1 MEQTMTREHGTRAK
15 YVVEKCRCQPC
26 TIANRLYARERDRT
40 ERRVAYGIEAP
51 AVIFIDATETRE
63 HIQWLR
69 KVGIGRRQ
77 IHATS
82 RVALSTIQKIASG
95 QLLRIR
101 PQTADR
107 ILAVGRHRAAG
118 GTLVDAKATWR
129 LINDLLKHG
138 WTKTQIA
145 RHINGNSD
153 ARALQISKTKI
164 RKSTAEAVQQLHDQI
179 MFRIVEERRLSNE
192 RTIKSRAM
200 RATVRGSG
208 DSETT
213 SNCSNRSQPAT
224 SRT

>member
-40 ERRVAYGIEAP
+40 ERRIAYGIESP
-51 AVIFIDATETRE
+51 PVIFIDATETRE

-82 RVALSTIQKIASG
+82 GVALSTIQKIGSG
-95 QLLRIR
+95 QLLKIR
-101 PQTADR
+101 PKTADR

-118 GTLVDAKATWR
+118 GTLIDAKPTWR

-138 WTKTQIA
+138 CTRAQIA
-145 RHINGNSD
+145 RHINHN

-164 RKSTAEAVQQLHDQI
+164 RRSTAEAVQQLHDQI

-192 RTIKSRAM
+192 RTKKSRAM
-200 RATVRGSG
+200 RATVTGFE
-208 DSETT
+208 DDETT
-213 SNCSNRSQPAT
+213 TSSSNHSQPAT
-224 SRT
+224 SQT

>member
-40 ERRVAYGIEAP
+40 ERRVAYGIESP
-51 AVIFIDATETRE
+51 PVIFIDATETRE

-82 RVALSTIQKIASG
+82 GVALSTIQKIASG

-101 PQTADR
+101 PKTADR
-107 ILAVGRHRAAG
+107 ILAVGRHKAAG
-118 GTLVDAKATWR
+118 GTLVDAKQTWR

-138 WTKTQIA
+138 CTQTQIA
-145 RHINGNSD
+145 RHINHN

-164 RKSTAEAVQQLHDQI
+164 RRSTAEAVQQLHDQI

-192 RTIKSRAM
+192 RTKKSRAM
-200 RATVRGSG
+200 RATVTGSE
-208 DSETT
+208 DDETKT
-213 SNCSNRSQPAT
+213 SSSNHSPAAT
-224 SRT
+224 FQT

>member
-1 MEQTMTREHGTRAK
+1 MTREHGTRAK

-40 ERRVAYGIEAP
+40 ERRVAYGIESP
-51 AVIFIDATETRE
+51 PVIFIDATETRE

-69 KVGIGRRQ
+69 QVGVGRRQ

-82 RVALSTIQKIASG
+82 RVARSTIQKIGSG

-118 GTLVDAKATWR
+118 GTLVDAKPTWR

-138 WTKTQIA
+138 CTRAQIA
-145 RHINGNSD
+145 RHINHN

-164 RKSTAEAVQQLHDQI
+164 RKSTAEAVQQLHHQI

-192 RTIKSRAM
+192 RTKKSRAM
-200 RATVRGSG
+200 RATVTGSE
-208 DSETT
+208 DDETT
-213 SNCSNRSQPAT
+213 TNSSNHSPLAT
-224 SRT
+224 SQT

>member
-1 MEQTMTREHGTRAK
+1 MTREHGTRAK

-40 ERRVAYGIEAP
+40 ERRVAYGIESP
-51 AVIFIDATETRE
+51 PVIFIDATETRE

-69 KVGIGRRQ
+69 KVGVGRRQ

-82 RVALSTIQKIASG
+82 GVALSTIQKIGSG
-95 QLLRIR
+95 QLLKIR
-101 PQTADR
+101 PKTADR

-118 GTLVDAKATWR
+118 GTLIDAKPTWR

-138 WTKTQIA
+138 CTRAQIA
-145 RHINGNSD
+145 RHINHN

-164 RKSTAEAVQQLHDQI
+164 RRSTAEAVQQLHDQI

-192 RTIKSRAM
+192 RTKKSRVM
-200 RATVRGSG
+200 RATVIGSG
-208 DSETT
+208 DDETT
-213 SNCSNRSQPAT
+213 TNSSNHSQPAT
-224 SRT
+224 SQT

>member
-1 MEQTMTREHGTRAK
+1 MTREHGTRAK

-51 AVIFIDATETRE
+51 AVIFIEATETRE

-69 KVGIGRRQ
+69 KVGVGRRQ

-82 RVALSTIQKIASG
+82 GVALSTIQKIGSG
-95 QLLRIR
+95 QLLKIR
-101 PQTADR
+101 PKTADR

-118 GTLVDAKATWR
+118 GTLVDAKPTWR

-138 WTKTQIA
+138 CTQTQIA
-145 RHINGNSD
+145 RHINHN

-164 RKSTAEAVQQLHDQI
+164 RRSTAEAVQQLHDQI

-192 RTIKSRAM
+192 RTKKSRAM
-200 RATVRGSG
+200 RATVTGSG
-208 DSETT
+208 DDETMT
-213 SNCSNRSQPAT
+213 SSSNRSLAAT
-224 SRT
+224 SQT

>member
-1 MEQTMTREHGTRAK
+1 MTREHGTRAK

-26 TIANRLYARERDRT
+26 TIANRLYARERDRK

-51 AVIFIDATETRE
+51 SVIFIDATETRE

-101 PQTADR
+101 PTTADR
-107 ILAVGRHRAAG
+107 ILAVGLHKASG
-118 GTLVDAKATWR
+118 GTLVDAKPTWR

-145 RHINGNSD
+145 RHINDDPD

-164 RKSTAEAVQQLHDQI
+164 RRSTADKVQQLHDQT
-179 MFRIVEERRLSNE
+179 MFRIVEERRLGNE
-192 RTIKSRAM
+192 RTKKSRAA
-200 RATVRGSG
+200 RAAVTGVGE
-208 DSETT
+208 SETT
-213 SNCSNRSQPAT
+213 SNCSNRSPAAT

>member
-40 ERRVAYGIEAP
+40 ERRVAYGIESP
-51 AVIFIDATETRE
+51 PVIFIDATETRE

-69 KVGIGRRQ
+69 QVGVGRRQ

-82 RVALSTIQKIASG
+82 RVARSTIQKIGSG

-118 GTLVDAKATWR
+118 GTLVDAKPTWR

-138 WTKTQIA
+138 CTRAQIA
-145 RHINGNSD
+145 RHINHN

-164 RKSTAEAVQQLHDQI
+164 RKSTAEAVQQLHHQI

-192 RTIKSRAM
+192 RTKKSRAM
-200 RATVRGSG
+200 RATVTGSE
-208 DSETT
+208 DDETT
-213 SNCSNRSQPAT
+213 TNSSNHSPLAT
-224 SRT
+224 SQT

>member
-40 ERRVAYGIEAP
+40 ERRIAYGIESP
-51 AVIFIDATETRE
+51 PVIFIDATETRE

-69 KVGIGRRQ
+69 QVGVGRRQ

-82 RVALSTIQKIASG
+82 RVARSTIQKIGSG
-95 QLLRIR
+95 QLLKIR

-118 GTLVDAKATWR
+118 GTLIDAKPTWR

-138 WTKTQIA
+138 CTRAQIA
-145 RHINGNSD
+145 RHINHN

-192 RTIKSRAM
+192 RTKKSRAM
-200 RATVRGSG
+200 RATVTGSE
-208 DSETT
+208 DDETT
-213 SNCSNRSQPAT
+213 TNSSNHSPLAT
-224 SRT
+224 SQT

>member
-1 MEQTMTREHGTRAK
+1 MTREHGTRAK

-40 ERRVAYGIEAP
+40 ERRVAYGIESP
-51 AVIFIDATETRE
+51 PVIFIDATETRE

-82 RVALSTIQKIASG
+82 GVALSTIQKIASG

-101 PQTADR
+101 PKTADR
-107 ILAVGRHRAAG
+107 ILAVGRHKAAG
-118 GTLVDAKATWR
+118 GTLVDAKQTWR

-138 WTKTQIA
+138 CTQTQIA
-145 RHINGNSD
+145 RHINHN

-164 RKSTAEAVQQLHDQI
+164 RRSTAEAVQQLHDQI

-192 RTIKSRAM
+192 RTKKSRAM
-200 RATVRGSG
+200 RATVTGSE
-208 DSETT
+208 DDETKT
-213 SNCSNRSQPAT
+213 SSSNHSPAAT
-224 SRT
+224 FQT

>member
-40 ERRVAYGIEAP
+40 ERRIAYGIESP
-51 AVIFIDATETRE
+51 PVIFIDATETRE

-69 KVGIGRRQ
+69 QVGVGRRQ

-82 RVALSTIQKIASG
+82 RVARSTIQKIGSG
-95 QLLRIR
+95 QLLKIR

-118 GTLVDAKATWR
+118 GTLIDAKPTWR

-138 WTKTQIA
+138 CTRAQIA
-145 RHINGNSD
+145 RHINHN

-192 RTIKSRAM
+192 RTKKSRAM
-200 RATVRGSG
+200 RATVTGSE
-208 DSETT
+208 DDETT
-213 SNCSNRSQPAT
+213 TNSSNHSQPAT
-224 SRT
+224 SQT